1 MKFIH
6 LADVHLGAVP
16 DRGYP
21 WSQAREEE
29 IWESFRRVITGIR
42 ENPVDFLFISGDLFH
57 RQPLARELKE
67 VNYLFSTIPDT
78 RIYMIA
84 GNHDYL
90 KKDSA
95 YERFEW
101 NENVTFFKEEEIQCV
116 RDSRA
121 DVYIYGLS
129 YRHQEIQ
136 EPLYHHLKAASS
148 EGYHILLAHG
158 GDEKHIPIH
167 FRSLSASGFDY
178 IALGHIHKPQMLV
191 ENQMYYSGALEPLDR
206 NDVGI
211 HGYVAGAL
219 KNGKVSAEFV
229 PFSVCSYED
238 IRVSIDE
245 EYTQMKLE
253 AVVKEQIKKRGRQ
266 HIYRIFLEGT
276 RASDFLMLTERL
288 KNLGNVIEVIDRT
301 QLAYDLDALY
311 HRYYGT
317 LIGDYIEH
325 FRDAK
330 PDSVEAKA
338 LYYGLQALLETSS

>member
-1 MKFIH
+1 MKFVH

-67 VNYLFSTIPDT
+67 VNYLFSTIPQT
-78 RIYMIA
+78 RVYLIA

-90 KKDSA
+90 KKDSPFD
-95 YERFEW
+95 RFEW
-101 NENVTFFKEEEIQCV
+101 ESNVFFFKEEELQCV
-116 RDSRA
+116 KDSES

-129 YRHQEIQ
+129 YQHQEIA
-136 EPLYHHLKAASS
+136 EPLYQNAGPNHA

-158 GDEKHIPIH
+158 GDEKHIPIN
-167 FRSLSASGFDY
+167 FRTLSSAGFDY
-178 IALGHIHKPQMLV
+178 IALGHIHKPQ
-191 ENQMYYSGALEPLDR
+191 EIIPDKIYYSGALEPLDR

-211 HGYVAGAL
+211 HGYVEGSML
-219 KNGKVSAEFV
+219 DGKVQAEFV
-229 PFSVCSYED
+229 PFAVCCYQD
-238 IRVSIDE
+238 IRITLDE
-245 EYTQMKLE
+245 EYTQIKLE
-253 AVVKEQIKKRGRQ
+253 EIIKNKIRNHGRQ
-266 HIYRIFLEGT
+266 HIYRIFLDGF
-276 RASDFLMLTERL
+276 RAPDFMFLTERL
-288 KNLGNVIEVIDRT
+288 KNLGNVIEVIDHT

-317 LIGDYIEH
+317 LIGDYINH

-330 PDSVEAKA
+330 PDSIEAKA
-338 LYYGLQALLETSS
+338 LYYGLQALLETSR